1 MDSRTIRQIYQDRYA
16 GEKLVKVVGEAPYVF
31 CPIGWE
37 QLLHTYKAC
46 VVWSKTSLGNI
57 TLKSVV
63 SQLTAPES
71 ESSSPRRS
79 TTSAKEPPLSVC
91 VSAFPVYI
99 YPFAN
104 GLRQKTWTWRLDMR
118 SMKAFPWSKGVKD
131 FVRIGK
137 PSGNLN
143 CSWSTMVEVIYV
155 LQISVKITSTLAT
168 YSVTINLRLFLGA

>member
-1 MDSRTIRQIYQDRYA
+1 
-16 GEKLVKVVGEAPYVF
+16 
-31 CPIGWE
+31 
-37 QLLHTYKAC
+37 
-46 VVWSKTSLGNI
+46 
-57 TLKSVV
+57 
-63 SQLTAPES
+63 
-71 ESSSPRRS
+71 
-79 TTSAKEPPLSVC
+79 
-91 VSAFPVYI
+91 VYI